1 MPFDNTQSSGTDYT
15 AAMNQAFSDLSD
27 AGQDAAQSA
36 TTLQKVQQY
45 ADLADALIWSNPKV
59 QQWGDQYG
67 LVFLDEGTAGLSTG
81 QAAHNVAEPILRII
95 YSEGNDVSAYV
106 DLLKG
111 LIAIGKALKTLT
123 SNDAIYEGIQKEMPI
138 FTYTC
143 DNGQLD
149 FQKLGENCADA
160 RQKYED
166 ARELLDNPLQLS
178 GFMAYLYAATM
189 LNNWLFQDPNI
200 YVPDYNG
207 RGGSKLRKLG
217 QYWAP
222 TFTGGGPKATAAC
235 AVVGVNP
242 WTPYERDKWKIPF
255 PARYTTQGYTICNA
269 EFWATA
275 QNCIA
280 MWRGAMSQDEKSDW
294 ILFGLAAEA
303 KGWPPLS
310 VLHDPQKA
318 DDYFY
323 KGLATK
329 PTTASAPTTAAAT
342 GFSEFLADNKNL
354 LIIGFIIFFL
364 IIAYF
369 LTKK

>member
-1 MPFDNTQSSGTDYT
+1 MANEQMPESGTDYT
-15 AAMNQAFSDLSD
+15 AAMNQAFSDLTD
-27 AGQDAAQSA
+27 ASQDAAQEQ
-36 TTLQKVQQY
+36 TTVQKVQAY
-45 ADLADALIWSNPKV
+45 ADLADKLIWSNPKV

-81 QAAHNVAEPILRII
+81 QAAHNVAEPILRIV
-95 YSEGNDVSAYV
+95 YSEGADVAAYV
-106 DLLKG
+106 DLVKA
-111 LIAIGKALKTLT
+111 IIEIGKALKTLT
-123 SNDAIYEGIQKEMPI
+123 SNDAVYEGIQKAMPI

-143 DNGQLD
+143 QNGQLD
-149 FQKLGENCADA
+149 FQNLTQNCADA

-166 ARELLDNPLQLS
+166 ARELLENPLQLS
-178 GFMAYLYAATM
+178 GFYAYLYGSAI
-189 LNNWLFQDPNI
+189 LNNWFFQDPNI
-200 YVPDYNG
+200 WIPDYNA

-222 TFTGGGPKATAAC
+222 TFPGGGPQATAAC

-242 WTPYERDKWKIPF
+242 WTPVERDKWKIPF
-255 PARYTTQGYTICNA
+255 PVRYNSQGNTIVNA

-275 QNCIA
+275 QNCLY
-280 MWRGAMSQDEKSDW
+280 MWRTAMSQDEKSDW

-318 DDYFY
+318 DSYFY
-323 KGLATK
+323 KGLASA
-329 PTTASAPTTAAAT
+329 PAPNTTADDIKK
-342 GFSEFLADNKNL
+342 FFEDNKNL
-354 LIIGFIIFFL
+354 LIAGGVIVLII

-369 LTKK
+369 LMKK

>member
-1 MPFDNTQSSGTDYT
+1 MAGEVIPESGTDYT
-15 AAMNQAFSDLSD
+15 AAMNQAFSDLSN
-27 AGQDAAQSA
+27 ASQDAAQEQ
-36 TTLQKVQQY
+36 TTAQKVQEY
-45 ADLADALIWSNPKV
+45 ADLANKLIWSNPKV

-81 QAAHNVAEPILRII
+81 QAAHNVAEPILRIV
-95 YSEGNDVSAYV
+95 YSEGGDIAAYI
-106 DLLKG
+106 DLVKA
-111 LIAIGKALKTLT
+111 LIEIGKALRTLT
-123 SNDAIYEGIQKEMPI
+123 SNDAVYEGIQKAMPI

-143 DNGQLD
+143 LNGQLD
-149 FQKLGENCADA
+149 FQNLGQNCADA

-166 ARELLDNPLQLS
+166 VRELLDNPIQLS
-178 GFMAYLYAATM
+178 GFYAYLYAATM
-189 LNNWLFQDPNI
+189 LNNWLFQDSNI

-207 RGGSKLRKLG
+207 RGGSKLRKQG
-217 QYWAP
+217 QYWSP
-222 TFTGGGPKATAAC
+222 TFSGGGPEATAAC
-235 AVVGVNP
+235 AVIGVNP
-242 WTPYERDKWKIPF
+242 WTNYERDKWKIPF
-255 PARYTTQGYTICNA
+255 PSRYTTQGYTISNA

-275 QNCIA
+275 QNCLY
-280 MWRGAMSQDEKSDW
+280 MWRNVMSQDEKSDW

-318 DDYFY
+318 DDYYY

-329 PTTASAPTTAAAT
+329 PTQATAPTVT
-342 GFSEFLADNKNL
+342 GSFSEFLTENKNL
-354 LIIGFIIFFL
+354 LLAGGLILFLL